1 MYKKY
6 IALFLIFVLS
16 IFLITPALADG
27 EVASEVTATEN
38 ISTESPFAL
47 TAKSAVLMEKSTGK
61 ILVEK
66 NPDEK
71 LPPASVT
78 KIMSLILVMRA
89 LESGKIKLDDI
100 VSVSEYAASMG
111 GSQVYLEP
119 GEQISVDDLIKAV
132 TVASGNDA
140 TVALAEHISGSA
152 EVFVKQMNETA
163 KELGMNNTNFVNC
176 TGLHDDNHYTTAR
189 DIAIMSRELLKHE
202 DIKKYTLIWMDSLRN
217 GEFGL
222 SNTNKMVKT
231 YKGITGLKT
240 GSTEAAK
247 FCISATAM
255 RDNMEL
261 IAVVLGAPTSKE
273 RFEDA
278 AKLLD
283 YGFAT
288 YALITK
294 KPDDLTPLRVL
305 KGKNETVDIK
315 PVNESFSLLVSKG
328 SNNEIETRVEVKE
341 NVVAPVEEN
350 QKVGEI
356 KYIYDGKEVG
366 KTDIVTSES
375 VAKESFFDVY
385 TRTLGFLLMMGK

>member
-6 IALFLIFVLS
+6 IALFLIFVLI
-16 IFLITPALADG
+16 IFLITPSLADG

-288 YALITK
+288 YALRTK

-315 PVNESFSLLVSKG
+315 PVIESFSLLVSKG